1 MNGRICPNP
10 VTIDAATTRK
20 PDVVDT
26 DTQQTPMSTAPYI
39 ADHAWLAPAK
49 LNLFLHVTGRRAD
62 GYHHLQTVFQFVDF
76 SDRLFFTPRGDSI
89 IRRTAGPAHIAEDQ
103 DLVLRAA
110 RALQAASGCS
120 LGADICLEKNIPVGA
135 GLGGGSSDAAT
146 TLTALNRLWNLGF
159 TPDEL
164 ACIGLKLG
172 ADVPVFVRGRAA
184 WAEGVGERLRP
195 LDLPE
200 PWYLVLT
207 PPVHVSTAEIFS
219 APELQRSTAA
229 ITVEQFLA
237 VGGHNDCEPVT
248 CARYPQVKQALDW
261 LRRFGPARMSGTG
274 ASIFLDFATR
284 QQAEAVKVQMPPEWQ
299 AFVARGL
306 NLSPLAKA
314 SRV

>member
-10 VTIDAATTRK
+10 ATIDMA
-20 PDVVDT
+20 
-26 DTQQTPMSTAPYI
+26 APYT

-62 GYHHLQTVFQFVDF
+62 GYHNLQTVFQFVDF
-76 SDRLFFTPRGDSI
+76 CDRLFFTPRGDGV
-89 IRRTAGPAHIAEDQ
+89 IRRIEGPSHIAEDQ

-110 RALQAASGCS
+110 SALQTASGCG
-120 LGADICLEKNIPVGA
+120 LGADIRLEKNIPVGA

-146 TLTALNRLWNLGF
+146 TLTALNQLWNLGF

-164 ACIGLKLG
+164 ARIGLKLG
-172 ADVPVFVRGRAA
+172 ADVPVFVRGHAA

-195 LDLPE
+195 LDLSE

-219 APELQRSTAA
+219 APELHRDTAA
-229 ITVEQFLA
+229 MTAEQFLA
-237 VGGHNDCEPVT
+237 AGGHNDCEPVT
-248 CARYPQVKQALDW
+248 CARYPQVKQALEW

-284 QQAEAVKVQMPPEWQ
+284 AQAEAVKAQVPPEWRS
-299 AFVARGL
+299 FVARGL
-306 NLSPLAKA
+306 NRSPLAGIMRA
-314 SRV
+314 A